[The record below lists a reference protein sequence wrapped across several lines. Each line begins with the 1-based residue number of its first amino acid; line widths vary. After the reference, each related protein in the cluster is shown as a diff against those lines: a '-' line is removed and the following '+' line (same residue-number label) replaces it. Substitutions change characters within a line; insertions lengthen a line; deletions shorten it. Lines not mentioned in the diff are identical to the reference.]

1 MRLIL
6 SSAALLLASTSA
18 MCAVSEFPYLSQE
31 GPVPAKVSVAPVVNP
46 DIGGNGVVRSIVPP
60 SFDVL
65 VHRDVRLPER
75 IHTRNGIAWTA
86 ALEEM
91 AAEYRFSVLVDWAAH
106 RVVVRPLEVAPRPN
120 VPGTRSLEPIE
131 RTAGVAGHA
140 GTLHPTRVG
149 PEEYQLLDRPQVNRA
164 RWVWAIAA
172 GEDGKDSFSRV
183 MEAYGWRTKWHVSVP
198 KLTAKSD
205 MRFEEDSLRDL
216 VGKVMPRLGLTAD
229 LNYQDRVVELRLA
242 DQP

>member
-1 MRLIL
+1 MRLFL
-6 SSAALLLASTSA
+6 STAALLLASTSA
-18 MCAVSEFPYLSQE
+18 MCAVSEFPYLTQE
-31 GPVPAKVSVAPVVNP
+31 GPAPAKVSVAPIVNP
-46 DIGGNGVVRSIVPP
+46 DVGGNGVIRTIVPQ

-75 IHTRNGIAWTA
+75 MHAHHGVAWTA

-91 AAEYRFSVLVDWAAH
+91 AAEYRFSVLVDWTGH
-106 RVVVRPLEVAPRPN
+106 RVIVRPLEVAPRPS
-120 VPGTRSLEPIE
+120 VPGARSMEPVA
-131 RTAGVAGHA
+131 RTSGTAGNAGP
-140 GTLHPTRVG
+140 LLPTRVG
-149 PEEYQLLDRPQVNRA
+149 PEEYQLLDRPQLNRA
-164 RWVWAIAA
+164 RWVWAVAA

-183 MEAYGWRTKWHVSVP
+183 MEAYGWRTKWHTSVP

-229 LNYQDRVVELRLA
+229 VNYQDRVVELRLA